1 MATTQQREH
10 DAKVTPSGPK
20 GDNPATAG
28 PGQTK
33 VKSSTPENKAGEI
46 DPAAP
51 GETGTTPGS
60 TKVPGE

>member
-1 MATTQQREH
+1 MATTQKQER

-33 VKSSTPENKAGEI
+33 VNSSTPENKDGEI
-46 DPAAP
+46 DPTAP

-60 TKVPGE
+60 TRVP